1 MNTTNITFEDDSTK
15 SEVIYTA
22 KKHWVVWILP
32 TLLTAIG
39 TLGILPT
46 IFGVGFIRL
55 FGIALLLV
63 LYKGVKSFL
72 QIRNTTIYLTESQ
85 LSISKGILSKTTL
98 DIPLNKMEGIILK
111 QNPIERLFNIGKII
125 ISTGGIY
132 QTYFVT
138 DPEYLSKLLD
148 KNISK

>member
-1 MNTTNITFEDDSTK
+1 MNASNITVEDNNSK

-22 KKHWVVWILP
+22 KKHWMVWIFP
-32 TLLTAIG
+32 TLLIMIG

-46 IFGVGFIRL
+46 IFGVGFIRV
-55 FGIALLLV
+55 FGIALLFP
-63 LYKGVKSFL
+63 LYKGIMSFL

-132 QTYFVT
+132 QSYFVSE
-138 DPEYLSKLLD
+138 PEYLSKLLH